1 METGT
6 VAEFGME
13 ARPRQYSHTQSALK
27 QCVCVCV
34 SAGMC
39 ERVHV
44 LTNIFVCAFVRT
56 QDLEGA

>member
-13 ARPRQYSHTQSALK
+13 ARPRQYSHTQAASNS
-27 QCVCVCV
+27 VCV

-44 LTNIFVCAFVRT
+44 LTNIVACAFLRT